1 MYTSED
7 SKSLVWQ
14 SKGGRIFLLF
24 LRIILGLL
32 LFIKGINFIRNDSI
46 LHQVFSEVELI
57 QNLSVLRIVIPWI
70 HILGGFF
77 ILIGVYTRLMILAQ
91 LPLVIGAIFVLLS
104 AKQNTFFT
112 VEIFFAITILV
123 LLVFNLKFGDGFYS
137 WKNLIKKEK
146 EVV

>member
-91 LPLVIGAIFVLLS
+91 LPLVIGAIFVLLN

-112 VEIFFAITILV
+112 VEIFFALTILV